1 MRSVLSAFTAL
12 SLVFAAPA
20 FANPAL
26 ESVQPAAQQAA
37 TSSAEAAKPRW
48 AFEESDLPVDPA
60 FRFGVLPNGL
70 RYIIR
75 HNATPAGTGE
85 VRLAIKSGSL
95 AENDNELGYAHFI
108 EHMAFNGSTHVPG
121 NEMYKLL
128 EREGLAFGADTNA
141 STNYDITLYKLDL
154 PRNDPAL
161 LGTALMLM
169 RETASEVAF
178 EQSAID
184 HEKGVILSEKR
195 VRDTYALRNLV
206 DRLDFQYPDARFVK
220 RLPIGTAETIE
231 AATSEKLRALYS
243 RIYTPENSALIMVG
257 DFDPDLVEREI
268 KARFSD
274 WAPAAPAPE
283 EVDAGPVGSALAGQ
297 TDIFIDPAL
306 PENLSATRNGPW
318 IDEPDSVETRFR
330 NLLRQIGYGIVNRRF
345 DRLANGENPPFRD
358 AYFGTS
364 DVFEAGR
371 TTSLVV
377 ASPDGEWRKG
387 LLATVEEYRRALAF
401 GFTEAELA
409 EQIANLRTGLENTV
423 ATAETRYNS
432 TFTEAALA
440 LLQDDSVPTTPQ
452 SALARFEAALPRI
465 TPEAVLAALKEDALP
480 LDNPMLRFQGRVAPE
495 GGAEALRAAWNE
507 AAAAPVEARM
517 DKDAGS
523 FAYSDFGTPGTVVSD
538 RVDPRMGIREL
549 RFANGLRL
557 NLKRTDLK
565 KDRVSF
571 ELNID
576 GGDML
581 NTRDNPL
588 ATGMVSSLP
597 LGGLGRHSF
606 DDLQSILAG
615 KSVALGIN
623 SDGET
628 FQMQGTTTTR
638 DLELQLQLLAAGIS
652 DPGYRPQGEERYRR
666 SVRDFFAGRDATPA
680 SALSNA
686 LGGIVSDGD
695 PRFTIRS
702 EADYMALDYAR
713 LKADI
718 GDRLS
723 SGALEAALV
732 GDFDEDQAIAM
743 VARTLGALPAR
754 EDGFRPYEQNRL
766 RSFTADRS
774 ERIVWHDGAADQAMI
789 RFTWPTRDDSDPRE
803 SAALGLLDAVVQI
816 ELTEELR
823 EKLGSTYSPSVSAGQ
838 SRFYTG
844 YGTFDIAAS
853 IAPADLETVRQAIVT
868 TITALRDTPVDDDTL
883 LRARRPLLEKIDN
896 ALKSNNG
903 WMGLVDRAQSEPER
917 IDRFL
922 ASKGVLEGLTAE
934 DLRALAVKY
943 LDPAAVLEVVALPKK
958 TQGSGEAAQ

>member
-1 MRSVLSAFTAL
+1 MRSVFSAFAAL
-12 SLVFAAPA
+12 SLVLAAPA
-20 FANPAL
+20 LANPAL
-26 ESVQPAAQQAA
+26 EAAQQAA
-37 TSSAEAAKPRW
+37 ASAETAKPVW
-48 AFEESDLPVDPA
+48 AFEESDLPLDPA
-60 FRFGVLPNGL
+60 YRFGVLPNGM

-161 LGTALMLM
+161 LDTALMLM

-178 EQSAID
+178 DQSAID

-220 RLPIGTAETIE
+220 RLPIGTVEVVE
-231 AATSEKLRALYS
+231 GATSATLRALYS
-243 RIYTPENSALIMVG
+243 RIYTPQNSALIVVG
-257 DFDPDLVEREI
+257 DFDVDLVEREI

-274 WAPAAPAPE
+274 WAPAPQAPE
-283 EVDAGPVGSALAGQ
+283 EIDAGPVSTALAGQ

-318 IDEPDSVETRFR
+318 IDEPDTIDARFR
-330 NLLRQIGYGIVNRRF
+330 NLLRQIGYSIVNRRF

-358 AYFGTS
+358 AFFGTS

-377 ASPDGEWRKG
+377 ASADGEWRKG
-387 LLATVEEYRRALAF
+387 LLTTVEEYRRALTY

-423 ATAETRYNS
+423 ATAETRSNAS
-432 TFTEAALA
+432 FTQAALA
-440 LLQDDSVPTTPQ
+440 LLQDGNVPTTPQ

-480 LDNPMLRFQGRVAPE
+480 LDNPMLRFQGRVEPE
-495 GGAEALRAAWNE
+495 GGADALRAAWNE
-507 AAAAPVEARM
+507 AAAAPVEAHL

-523 FAYSDFGTPGTVVSD
+523 FAYTDFGAAGAVVAD
-538 RVDPRMGIREL
+538 TIDPRMGIREL
-549 RFANGLRL
+549 RFANGVRL
-557 NLKRTDLK
+557 NLKPTDLK

-581 NTRDNPL
+581 NTRANPL
-588 ATGMVSSLP
+588 ATGMISSLP

-615 KSVALGIN
+615 RSVGLGIN

-628 FQMQGTTTTR
+628 FQMQGTTTPR
-638 DLELQLQLLAAGIS
+638 DLELQLELLTAGIS

-680 SALSNA
+680 NALSNA
-686 LGGIVSDGD
+686 LGGIISDGD
-695 PRFTIRS
+695 PRFTIRN
-702 EADYMALDYAR
+702 EADYMALDYTK

-718 GDRLS
+718 SDRLNR
-723 SGALEAALV
+723 GALELALV

-754 EDGFRPYEQNRL
+754 EDAFRPYEENRL

-774 ERIVWHDGAADQAMI
+774 PRTVWHDGAADQAMI
-789 RFTWPTRDDSDPRE
+789 RFSWPTRDDSDPKE

-844 YGTFDIAAS
+844 YGTFDIGAS

-868 TITALRDTPVDDDTL
+868 TIAALRTSLVDEDTL
-883 LRARRPLLEKIDN
+883 LRARRPMLENIDN

-922 ASKGVLEGLTAE
+922 GSKAVLESLTVE

-943 LDPAAVLEVVALPKK
+943 LDPAKALEVVALPRKS
-958 TQGSGEAAQ
+958 QGGGEAAAQ

>member
-1 MRSVLSAFTAL
+1 MRSVLTAIAAL
-12 SLVFAAPA
+12 SLTTALPA
-20 FANPAL
+20 YANPAL
-26 ESVQPAAQQAA
+26 EAAQQAA
-37 TSSAEAAKPRW
+37 AAAEQGSQAKPLW
-48 AFEESDLPVDPA
+48 AFEESDLPLDTA
-60 FRFGVLPNGL
+60 YRFGVLPNGM

-85 VRLAIKSGSL
+85 VRLVVDAGSL

-108 EHMAFNGSTHVPG
+108 EHMAFNGSTNVPG

-141 STNYDITLYKLDL
+141 STNYDVTLYKLDL
-154 PRNDPAL
+154 PRSDPAL

-169 RETASEVAF
+169 RETASEVTF
-178 EQSAID
+178 DQDAID

-195 VRDTYALRNLV
+195 VRDTFALRNLV

-231 AATSEKLRALYS
+231 AATSASLRALYS
-243 RIYTPENSALIMVG
+243 RIYTPQNSAIVVVG

-268 KARFSD
+268 RTRFSD
-274 WAPAAPAPE
+274 WAPAPQGPQDI
-283 EVDAGPVGSALAGQ
+283 DAGPVNSELAGQ

-318 IDEPDSVETRFR
+318 IDEPDTVENRFR

-358 AYFGTS
+358 AFFGTS
-364 DVFEAGR
+364 DVFETGR

-377 ASPDGEWRKG
+377 ASADGEWRKG
-387 LLATVEEYRRALAF
+387 LLAAVEEYRRAMSF
-401 GFTEAELA
+401 GFSEAELA
-409 EQIANLRTGLENTV
+409 EQVANLRTGLENTV

-432 TFTEAALA
+432 TFTEAAIG
-440 LLQDDSVPTTPQ
+440 LLRDGSVPTTPE

-465 TPEAVLAALKEDALP
+465 TPEAVLAALQAEALP

-495 GGAEALRAAWNE
+495 GGADALRAAWNE
-507 AAAAPVEARM
+507 ATAAPVEARTGQ
-517 DKDAGS
+517 DAGS
-523 FAYSDFGTPGTVVSD
+523 FGYTDFGMPGTVVSD
-538 RVDPRMGIREL
+538 RVEPRLGIREL
-549 RFANGLRL
+549 RFANGVRL

-565 KDRVSF
+565 KDRVTF
-571 ELNID
+571 EINLD

-581 NTRDNPL
+581 NTREKPL
-588 ATGMVSSLP
+588 ATGMVTSLP
-597 LGGLGRHSF
+597 LGGLGKHSY

-615 KSVALGIN
+615 KSVGLGIA

-628 FQMQGTTTTR
+628 FQMQGTTTPR
-638 DLELQLQLLAAGIS
+638 DLELQLQLLTAGIA

-666 SVRDFFAGRDATPA
+666 GVRDFFASRDATPA
-680 SALSNA
+680 SALGNA

-695 PRFTIRS
+695 PRFTIRP
-702 EADYMALDYAR
+702 EADYMALDFQR
-713 LKADI
+713 LKADV
-718 GDRLS
+718 GDRLAK
-723 SGALEAALV
+723 GALEVALV
-732 GDFDEDQAIAM
+732 GDFDEEQAIAM

-754 EDGFRPYEQNRL
+754 EDAFRPYDENRV
-766 RSFTADRS
+766 RSFTTDRS
-774 ERIVWHDGAADQAMI
+774 PRTVWHDGAADQAMI
-789 RFTWPTRDDSDPRE
+789 RFTWPTRDDSDARE
-803 SAALGLLDAVVQI
+803 SAILGLLDAVVQI

-868 TITALRDTPVDDDTL
+868 TITALRATPVDDDTL
-883 LRARRPLLEKIDN
+883 LRARRPLVENIEN
-896 ALKSNNG
+896 ALKTNGG

-917 IDRFL
+917 IERFL
-922 ASKGVLEGLTAE
+922 GSKALLESLTAE
-934 DLRALAVKY
+934 DLRQLALRY
-943 LDPAAVLEVVALPKK
+943 LDPAQALEVVALPRAKG
-958 TQGSGEAAQ
+958 TQGEE